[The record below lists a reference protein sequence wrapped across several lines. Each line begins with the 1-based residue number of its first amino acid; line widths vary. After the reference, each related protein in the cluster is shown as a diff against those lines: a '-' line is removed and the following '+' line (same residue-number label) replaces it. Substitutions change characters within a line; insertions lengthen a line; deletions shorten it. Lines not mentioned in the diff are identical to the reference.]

1 MPGDSPA
8 TLTSTTRIA
17 VVELVPSPVQ
27 RWELLGAYVE
37 LVWVEVLGVTTTAIA
52 RRLGHLLGEAAP
64 RRAVSLDALATPLHI
79 TASKALDALRRLH
92 HHGIIEFHEH
102 SAVIGCSGRVP
113 DVDPARA
120 AALSPYTTRQRLELE
135 HRATLAVT
143 PEQPAGGC
151 RPRRSLGLE
160 V

>member
-1 MPGDSPA
+1 LSA
-8 TLTSTTRIA
+8 TTRIA
-17 VVELVPSPVQ
+17 VVELVPGPAQ

-52 RRLGHLLGEAAP
+52 RRLGHLLSEAAP
-64 RRAVSLDALATPLHI
+64 RRAVSLDALATPLH
-79 TASKALDALRRLH
+79 TTPAKALDALRRLH

-113 DVDPARA
+113 DVHGSCRRPIA
-120 AALSPYTTRQRLELE
+120 YTTRQRLELE

-143 PEQPAGGC
+143 PERGAGGC
-151 RPRRSLGLE
+151 RSRRSLGLE